1 MATQEGPL
9 ADLKVLDLSE
19 GVAGPFCT
27 KLMGAMGAE
36 VLKVERPGLGDE
48 ARSMPPFYHDE
59 PGIEKSGLFLY
70 LNTNK
75 RSITLNLEEPAGR
88 AILRRFVSWA
98 DVVIEDFKPGTLEQW
113 GLDYAALEKTN
124 PRVILTSISGF
135 GQDGPYRDYEATD
148 LVAMALG
155 GILYIT
161 GEQAREPLKIGGQPS
176 LYFSGLS
183 AFAGSLIAV
192 YYQEATGQGQHVDIS
207 MMEAIGTAQMYSALS
222 YAYKKENRLRV
233 QDFSPMFKAKDGYVG
248 MMYRQPNWED
258 LCHWIG
264 RPGMLEDERFRDFAS
279 RQAHMQEL
287 NAIVGD
293 WVKDQSKA
301 DVYHTGQALRMPFG
315 YICDAKDLMESPQY
329 QDRGYFIQI
338 EHPATGA
345 LTYPGMPLRMG
356 DLEWDIQR
364 APLLGE
370 HNEEVYCSQLGY
382 TKQDLV
388 VLRSARII

>member
-1 MATQEGPL
+1 MMTREGPL
-9 ADLKVLDLSE
+9 ADLKVLDLSV

-36 VLKVERPGLGDE
+36 VLKVERPGLGDK
-48 ARSMPPFYHDE
+48 ARSMPPFYHDA
-59 PGIEKSGLFLY
+59 PGIETSGLFLY

-113 GLDYAALEKTN
+113 GLDYPALEKAN

-183 AFAGSLIAV
+183 AFTGSLIAV
-192 YYQEATGQGQHVDIS
+192 YYQEATGQGQHVDVS
-207 MMEAIGTAQMYSALS
+207 MMEGIGTAQMYAALS

-233 QDFSPMFKAKDGYVG
+233 QDFAPMFQAKDGYVG

-315 YICDAKDLMESPQY
+315 YICDAKDLIESPQY

-370 HNEEVYCSQLGY
+370 HNEEIYCSQLGY

-388 VLRSARII
+388 VLRGAGII